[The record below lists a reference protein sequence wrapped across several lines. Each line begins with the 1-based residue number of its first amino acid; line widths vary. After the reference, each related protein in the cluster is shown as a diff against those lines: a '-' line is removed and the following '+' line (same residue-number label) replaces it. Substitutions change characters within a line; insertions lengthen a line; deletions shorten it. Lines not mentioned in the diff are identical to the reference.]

1 MPRSW
6 SRIDHLNDR
15 FVGNVRGDVWVSNA
29 ARATEGLRVSTRTAV
44 LSYTAKGIFCD
55 GQRFLGMVM
64 DTASSPMLENV
75 IYRVL
80 EYDRTLC
87 SPSKSR

>member
-1 MPRSW
+1 MLRSW
-6 SRIDHLNDR
+6 SRINHLKDR

-29 ARATEGLRVSTRTAV
+29 ARATEGLRISTHTAV
-44 LSYTAKGIFCD
+44 LSSTAKVPFYGC
-55 GQRFLGMVM
+55 QRLLGMVM
-64 DTASSPMLENV
+64 DTASSLMLENI

-80 EYDRTLC
+80 EYDRTLR